1 MPGCSR
7 HILRIVSDMKKTNNI
22 YALCKLAVLL
32 CFALPLFH
40 GCVEELSENPGH
52 SGLVQEGEGWLTI
65 DFGASCMPVITTRAT
80 AESENRLFNF
90 YLFIF
95 NNSDGEHKGKKV
107 YGRMFDEK
115 MMVSETAFATA
126 GDEECW
132 FVKYPYD
139 TYPAGGSVRVKA
151 PLGSNYNIYMIGNLD
166 ADMIRIS
173 SELLNHA
180 IDSEADL
187 NEFVISMN
195 QEVVSRNGYFPMSGS
210 LRNVAI
216 KEAGD
221 GTAVFEP
228 HDSGSS
234 TMSLRRFDAKIE
246 FEFKAGNKEV
256 AGQKIKSFEA
266 KQWRVINVPKTSYVL
281 SYSERLGD
289 DSEEITG
296 KDSGNVPPETLLSS
310 YSGHAADFFDTD
322 FRNVDEITSN
332 DEYRFTFYMLPNRMT
347 PKKNGFTGW
356 NERDRQ
362 VKLPNG
368 VNQMTDVSY
377 STSDGAMV
385 SKQMRVFENA
395 NDFSTYVLVTGRV
408 EMDLT
413 NDSAGQTL
421 GADVQ
426 YLIHLGDWSEKGAAD
441 NYNVRRNKHY
451 KYKVTVNSVHNIRV
465 EVESGNIGENVIE
478 NQPGAIGEVVI
489 AKEEIAICDAH
500 YTTKVLTFHL
510 GNFYNGNKNIADE
523 LTWKVKTPF
532 GEGEPEIIGGYDVP
546 TCPDYKW
553 VHFRLNKKNTG
564 ADGKKSY
571 DLRSRKYIGREFAV
585 SETLRTA
592 DDNKEG
598 DGTPGAAGYHND
610 GCMDIIA
617 LVKYIKEQVRR
628 YETYKE
634 YGGENTSDFDDS
646 DDPKIC
652 VTVFVDEYYYEE
664 DPWTGEKSTYLW
676 KKFVNAPDRSMNI
689 LCDTYVSKDGE
700 SRETGSVITIQQ
712 HSMRS
717 IFNTDESITGL
728 KTAWGLEMTDEY
740 PNMWQW
746 KDRALTGNSDPA
758 NGLLNSACLWG
769 LYDKSAGDSFKTG
782 AEWSTFID
790 WETPNG
796 TPLLK
801 DKYRDLRYSCLARNR
816 DNNGDGQIGRDEI
829 RWYTASIRQLVGM
842 YIADGI
848 LPQSSRLYNRSA
860 KEMESMDLVEEN
872 GEKVY
877 KWMQHV
883 ISSTQYNGTGP
894 VMVWAEE
901 GISTGDYDG
910 TNQENSGSY
919 QTIRCVRNLGLLD
932 ETKEPE
938 EYGLD
943 KTPQSFGEYVKA
955 TESASGNAYFDAAY
969 INPAALRYYTSR
981 ELDLHHNNSEE
992 NRIYR
997 KFEISSETVSI
1008 TVDFGDKK
1016 FGGINDLISSE
1027 IQAGRNNP
1035 FCPEGYRLPNQREL
1049 SVLLYYSDLSFTLG
1063 NMTPSRTYW
1072 IFGDM
1077 GPSNLTKKKLYSP
1090 NANDPVV
1097 KNGFNINSNGNIT
1110 VGNGEALGTA
1120 RCVRDVRD

>member
-1 MPGCSR
+1 MN
-7 HILRIVSDMKKTNNI
+7 RIYNI

-32 CFALPLFH
+32 CFALPLSY
-40 GCVEELSENPGH
+40 GCVDELDALREHP
-52 SGLVQEGEGWLTI
+52 VQEGEGWLTI
-65 DFGASCMPVITTRAT
+65 DFGASCMPVVTTKAT

-95 NNSDGEHKGKKV
+95 NNSEGEHKGKKV

-115 MMVSETAFATA
+115 MMVSETAFASSTA
-126 GDEECW
+126 EECW

-151 PLGSNYNIYMIGNLD
+151 PLGENYNIYMIGNLD

-173 SELLNHA
+173 SELLNHS
-180 IDSEADL
+180 IDTEEDL
-187 NEFVISMN
+187 RKFVISMN

-216 KEAGD
+216 TQKSD

-228 HDSGSS
+228 QGSGSS
-234 TMSLRRFDAKIE
+234 RMSLRRFDAKVE
-246 FEFKAGNKEV
+246 FVFKAGTKEV
-256 AGQKIKSFEA
+256 AGQTIESFEA

-281 SYSERLGD
+281 SYSERLGND
-289 DSEEITG
+289 TEDITG
-296 KDSGNVPPETLLSS
+296 EDSGNVPYNTSLES
-310 YSGHAADFFDTD
+310 YSDHAANFFDTD
-322 FRNVDEITSN
+322 FRNVDEITSD

-347 PKKNGFTGW
+347 PKHTGFTEW

-368 VNQMTDVSY
+368 MNQMTDVSY
-377 STSDGAMV
+377 SATDRAAV

-408 EMDLT
+408 EMKLE
-413 NDSAGQTL
+413 NDDAGQTL

-426 YLIHLGDWSEKGAAD
+426 YLIHLGDWSDTGSPD

-451 KYKVTVNSVHNIRV
+451 IYTVTVNSVNNIRV
-465 EVESGNIGENVIE
+465 EVESGNIGEEVIE
-478 NQPGAIGEVVI
+478 TQPGATGEVVI
-489 AKEEIAICDAH
+489 AKEEIAVCDAH

-510 GNFYNGNKNIADE
+510 GNFYNGNTNIADE

-553 VHFRLNKKNTG
+553 VHFRINKTKNV
-564 ADGKKSY
+564 DGKKIY
-571 DLRSRKYIGREFAV
+571 DENSRKYIAREFAV

-592 DDNKEG
+592 DDNREG

-610 GCMDIIA
+610 GRMDIIA

-689 LCDTYVSKDGE
+689 LCDSYVSKDGE

-717 IFNTDESITGL
+717 IYDTDESITDL

-740 PNMWQW
+740 LNIWDW
-746 KDRALTGNSDPA
+746 GSTDSAGNVDDA

-769 LYDKSAGDSFKTG
+769 LYDTAANSFKTG
-782 AEWSTFID
+782 AEWSTFIN

-801 DKYRDLRYSCLARNR
+801 NESYRKLRYSCLARNR
-816 DNNGDGQIGRDEI
+816 DNNGDGKIDRDEI

-848 LPQSSRLYNRSA
+848 LPQSARLYNRSA
-860 KEMESMDLVEEN
+860 KEMES
-872 GEKVY
+872 EKNSV
-877 KWMQHV
+877 WMQHV
-883 ISSTQYNGTGP
+883 VSSTQTPDKGP
-894 VMVWAEE
+894 ILVWAEE
-901 GISTGDYDG
+901 GISTGPYGENQAGAG
-910 TNQENSGSY
+910 TKH
-919 QTIRCVRNLGLLD
+919 TIRCVRNLGFLD
-932 ETKEPE
+932 ETAEPE
-938 EYGLD
+938 KYALD
-943 KTPQSFGEYVKA
+943 KTPQSFGEYVPADKS
-955 TESASGNAYFDAAY
+955 ESGKAYFDAAY

-992 NRIYR
+992 NRLYR
-997 KFEISSETVSI
+997 KFEVTSGIKTSESAKFKDINEKISEAIAT
-1008 TVDFGDKK
+1008 GK
-1016 FGGINDLISSE
+1016 G
-1027 IQAGRNNP
+1027 NP
-1035 FCPEGYRLPNQREL
+1035 YCPEGYRLPNQREL
-1049 SVLLYYSDLSFTLG
+1049 SVLLYYSGDNSS
-1063 NMTPSRTYW
+1063 NQSRTYW

-1077 GPSNLTKKKLYSP
+1077 GPANLTKKDIYT
-1090 NANDPVV
+1090 DE
-1097 KNGFNINSNGNIT
+1097 KNGFSIQGGVLTVSNKT
-1110 VGNGEALGTA
+1110 DVPVA